1 MLSREVFY
9 RRLILRKLGEMDAG
23 NPLPAHDPKLD
34 FQQEAASCFMSAELP
49 WQEALRAQQ
58 ESEKEAVLF

>member
-1 MLSREVFY
+1 
-9 RRLILRKLGEMDAG
+9 MDAG

-34 FQQEAASCFMSAELP
+34 FQQEAAACFMSAELP